1 MPSADQ
7 KEPNTAQRPEATAE
21 MEKLGI
27 TRVAVDY
34 FPCGDF
40 RSTNLKDAVAQ
51 AKRLQQPA

>member
-7 KEPNTAQRPEATAE
+7 KEPNTALTPEATEE

-34 FPCGDF
+34 FYCGEF
-40 RSTNLKDAVAQ
+40 RYTNLKDAVAQ
-51 AKRLQQPA
+51 AKRQQPPA